1 MYCSTPG
8 LPVPHYLPELSQVH
22 VHGIGDNIQPP
33 CPPTPSSPSA
43 LNLSQ
48 HQGLFQWVSCAHQV
62 TRILELQLQHQS
74 FQWIFRVDLPQDW
87 LLWSPCSPRDFQK
100 SSPAPQFKAS
110 ILWRSAL
117 FTVQLSQ
124 PYLTA
129 GKIIAL
135 TIQTFVSKVMS
146 LLFNMQSRFVV
157 TCLPR
162 SKYLLISYLQSPSA
176 EPKEIIL

>member
-1 MYCSTPG
+1 M
-8 LPVPHYLPELSQVH
+8 
-22 VHGIGDNIQPP
+22 
-33 CPPTPSSPSA
+33 
-43 LNLSQ
+43 
-48 HQGLFQWVSCAHQV
+48 

-129 GKIIAL
+129 GKIIVL
-135 TIQTFVSKVMS
+135 TIQTFVGKVMS
-146 LLFNMQSRFVV
+146 LLFNKLSRFVV
-157 TCLPR
+157 TLLPR
-162 SKYLLISYLQSPSA
+162 SNHLLISRLQSLCTVILKPKKRKSLTTSAFSPSICRA
-176 EPKEIIL
+176 VMGPDAMILAFLIFSRKPALSLSSFTLVRRLLVPLNTMAT